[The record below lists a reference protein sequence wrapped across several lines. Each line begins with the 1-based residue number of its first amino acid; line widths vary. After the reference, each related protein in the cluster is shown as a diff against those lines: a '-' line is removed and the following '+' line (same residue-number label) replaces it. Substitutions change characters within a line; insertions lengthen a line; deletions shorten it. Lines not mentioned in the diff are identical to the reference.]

1 MRILSR
7 LLAAIVLLTAAGLSV
22 KAQTP
27 PTQLVP
33 TVTTPAISLTWGV
46 SPTVGIAG
54 YNLYRAPCTGTVSL
68 AICSAEGAFVKINT
82 AVITTTSSMD
92 TGVVYGSSYSYYV
105 TSICPIAGC
114 DSVTIGESIA
124 SAHAAIT
131 MSLPPIGI
139 TITPTTVTTPM
150 GVTTQFVNAL
160 TGSANTTVSWSTTI
174 GTISSTGQFIA
185 PLLPGTGTIT
195 VTSTADP
202 TKSATASVTVILPS
216 ISCVRAGTTTTCTI
230 TNTPAGSQRI
240 NINPAGSGIS
250 ATF

>member
-7 LLAAIVLLTAAGLSV
+7 VLTIIMLLSATGLSI

-27 PTQLVP
+27 PTQLN
-33 TVTTPAISLTWGV
+33 TMVTIPAISLTWNA

-54 YNLYRAPCTGTVSL
+54 YNLYRAPCTGTISQ

-82 AVITTTSSMD
+82 AIIVTPSATDM
-92 TGVVYGSSYSYYV
+92 GVVYGSGYSYYV
-105 TSICPIAGC
+105 TSICPTAGC
-114 DSVTIGESIA
+114 DSVTIGESLP

-131 MSLPPIGI
+131 MSLPAIGI
-139 TITPTTVTTPM
+139 TITPTIITTPM
-150 GVTTQFVNAL
+150 GITTQFGDTL
-160 TGSANTTVSWSTTI
+160 TGSPNTTVTWSTTI
-174 GTISSTGQFIA
+174 GTISSTGLFVA

-202 TKSATASVTVILPS
+202 TKSAKASVTVVLPG
-216 ISCVRAGTTTTCTI
+216 ISCIRNGTTSVCTI
-230 TNTPAGSQRI
+230 TNTPAGPQRI
-240 NINPAGSGIS
+240 IINPADSGVA